1 MVEPDQTDAATPE
14 KDPEDVV
21 SEVLSS
27 WSMTARLC
35 VVLLMATPLAAGA
48 VGVLVVV
55 RG

>member
-1 MVEPDQTDAATPE
+1 VELNQTDATTPD
-14 KDPEDVV
+14 KHPEDVV

-27 WSMTARLC
+27 WTKTARLC
-35 VVLLMATPLAAGA
+35 VVLLMATPLAAGV